1 MNATKKHETTRI
13 LRYTYTDPERLELG
27 KALAQVHNELG
38 QTNTDFD
45 RVKAEFKSKISAH
58 EAKIQDLSNK
68 VSTGYDMRETKCRW
82 NLDEPKKGKKTLV
95 RLDTAKEEIV
105 EVTEMTD
112 ADRQVDLPL
121 SEGAHTGVDKGGNVQ
136 VPADKK

>member
-58 EAKIQDLSNK
+58 EAKIQDLSDTLDWVVQK
-68 VSTGYDMRETKCRW
+68 GYA
-82 NLDEPKKGKKTLV
+82 
-95 RLDTAKEEIV
+95 TAEELEAV
-105 EVTEMTD
+105 EE
-112 ADRQVDLPL
+112 
-121 SEGAHTGVDKGGNVQ
+121 ENG
-136 VPADKK
+136 